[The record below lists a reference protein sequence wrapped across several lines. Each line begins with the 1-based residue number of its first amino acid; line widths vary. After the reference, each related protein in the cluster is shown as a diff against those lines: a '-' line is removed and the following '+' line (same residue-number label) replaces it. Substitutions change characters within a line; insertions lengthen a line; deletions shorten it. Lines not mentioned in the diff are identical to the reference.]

1 MLHLRPVRSKARPHP
16 HANLQTLSEQPP
28 PLPPSPCCLRAAGV
42 EAGAAAGSSCLPG
55 AGSGTVTLNGVATY
69 DSIGNASG
77 PLLYTAIASKPV
89 RGATVEIVNAASSV
103 LATATTDA
111 NGAYSVSVPSST
123 DLLVR
128 VRAQMTQSG
137 SGANWDVTVRD
148 NTQSDAI
155 YSMESPLFNSGVAA
169 LSRDVHA
176 PSGWGGSGY
185 SATRVAAPFAVL
197 DTVYAAQAKV
207 LSVAASTAF
216 PPLRVFWSIN
226 NLPASGDR
234 AQGQIGTT
242 SFVSGGSGSRAIYVL
257 GKENVDTD
265 EYDSSVVAHEWGHYY
280 QSAFSRDDSPGGN
293 HSISQFVDRRLAFSE
308 GWGNAWSGIA
318 LERSNYTDS
327 LGSGQAQG
335 TNLDLTVGPASGA
348 GWFRESSVQS
358 ILWQLNKQAGFKP
371 IHDTLTGAFKSAIA
385 VTSIHPFAATY
396 RAVSPSNAGLLD
408 SLLTGQAISAAAND
422 PFGTER
428 DQQRRPGA
436 RTADVRQ
443 RDRWR
448 GQHDGLR
455 IEAIRQ
461 RQQARQLHLPALLGA
476 QCTRLYVQRDRPGRQ
491 RSGFRDLQRRR
502 AGAQRWPG
510 HERNRDDLVD
520 LRATMCSSSTISK
533 ICRTTPALPCP
544 SAEGACQ

>member
-1 MLHLRPVRSKARPHP
+1 MRIFKF
-16 HANLQTLSEQPP
+16 
-28 PLPPSPCCLRAAGV
+28 CRAAATVATIAVLSACG
-42 EAGAAAGSSCLPG
+42 GGGGGGGGGFFLPPG
-55 AGSGTVTLNGVATY
+55 AGLGSVTLSGVATY
-69 DSIGNASG
+69 DSISNASG
-77 PLLYTAIASKPV
+77 PLVYTAIASKPV
-89 RGATVEIVNAASSV
+89 RGATVEIVNAVSSV

-111 NGAYSVSVPSST
+111 NGAYSVSVPSGT

-128 VRAQMTQSG
+128 VRAQMTQG
-137 SGANWDVTVRD
+137 GGGATWDVTVRD

-155 YSMESPLFNSGVAA
+155 YSMETPLFNSGVAA
-169 LSRDVHA
+169 LSRDIHA

-185 SATRVAAPFAVL
+185 SSTRVAAPFAVL

-327 LGSGQAQG
+327 IGSGQAQG
-335 TNLDLTVGPASGA
+335 TNLDLTVGPSSGA

-358 ILWQLNKQAGFKP
+358 ILWQLNKQVGFKP
-371 IHDTLTGAFKSAIA
+371 IHDTLTGGFKSAIA

-396 RAVSPSNAGLLD
+396 RVASPSSAGLLD

-422 PFGTER
+422 PFGTNESNNGGLGIALPMYGNATVGGGTTTACVSNQYGNANKHGSYTYLRFSASSTRGYAFTVTGPAGSDPDFVIYSGGER
-428 DQQRRPGA
+428 A
-436 RTADVRQ
+436 RS
-443 RDRWR
+443 
-448 GQHDGLR
+448 DGLGTT
-455 IEAIRQ
+455 ESA
-461 RQQARQLHLPALLGA
+461 
-476 QCTRLYVQRDRPGRQ
+476 
-491 RSGFRDLQRRR
+491 
-502 AGAQRWPG
+502 
-510 HERNRDDLVD
+510 
-520 LRATMCSSSTISK
+520 TISLTAGDYVLV
-533 ICRTTPALPCP
+533 INDFENISNNTCFTVSIT
-544 SAEGACQ
+544 